1 MVEQQRVRREGRVNN
16 TTTQIKGSKSKAIAL
31 NQLRYPKTNTQFPDA
46 IQKNKHVLALMR
58 DNKTWELA
66 IIMEVRVKPAPDS
79 DDEACAETTQ
89 STDVAKT
96 KTDQAIA
103 EIPKSNQDNGKLEL
117 SHHRSS
123 DEFPKNYDYYVN
135 YLQLERRNNRWIS
148 EDMIETNP
156 ELISK
161 ALDKFE
167 KEKKADEAA
176 G

>member
-1 MVEQQRVRREGRVNN
+1 M
-16 TTTQIKGSKSKAIAL
+16 I
-31 NQLRYPKTNTQFPDA
+31 P
-46 IQKNKHVLALMR
+46 
-58 DNKTWELA
+58 
-66 IIMEVRVKPAPDS
+66 
-79 DDEACAETTQ
+79 
-89 STDVAKT
+89 
-96 KTDQAIA
+96 

-148 EDMIETNP
+148 EDMIDTNP